1 MNKKIDITVSVD
13 NVVIIDKV
21 FYVKPGNSDEHFIT
35 EIIRFINVI
44 KTGKIKKG
52 SLEK

>member
-1 MNKKIDITVSVD
+1 MNKRVDITICVD
-13 NVVIIDKV
+13 NVVIIDKI
-21 FYVKPGNSDEHFIT
+21 FYVKPGNSDQHFIS